1 MASELKLKKVIC
13 FDLTSE
19 RHKGQIWQQAM
30 TSLWEYIYRTNC
42 HMNDHGNL
50 MPTNL
55 RCTGVSMPPLRSIW
69 PRCSVR
75 SLRWASAPTLFCYT
89 AKQMASQHK
98 RFLCLRIHWEN
109 DESVRMWPAFKNIPA
124 CQCPC
129 HPDQPS
135 TWWRASMMCH
145 LSLTSLWVMD

>member
-30 TSLWEYIYRTNC
+30 TSLWEYIYGTNC

-50 MPTNL
+50 MPPNL

-75 SLRWASAPTLFCYT
+75 SLRWRLHPLFSATRPSRWPHSIKGSYVLGFTGKMMSQSGCGLPSKISQPAS
-89 AKQMASQHK
+89 
-98 RFLCLRIHWEN
+98 
-109 DESVRMWPAFKNIPA
+109 V
-124 CQCPC
+124 PC